1 MRSSASFGTRSAVL
15 GVVALLAVAC
25 SAPSA
30 GGPTAGSGAT
40 PPPTT
45 AATAGAE
52 TPGSGTGAPTTAAG
66 TVMVDL
72 TFTGTFNF
80 TAKGSKGRCI
90 IVGRSDGTTA
100 FGFEATE
107 ADYPGL
113 GQSYSMGELGIVDV
127 KWIKD
132 EKSSWGNNPSAT
144 ITVTPDHHG
153 ISIDQDLSPFTNMST
168 GDTAGP
174 EHVKGTIA
182 CP

>member
-1 MRSSASFGTRSAVL
+1 VRSSARFRIRAASAVGIATL
-15 GVVALLAVAC
+15 VVVAC
-25 SAPSA
+25 SAPAA
-30 GGPTAGSGAT
+30 GGPTAGGSTPGAT
-40 PPPTT
+40 N
-45 AATAGAE
+45 AATSGPA
-52 TPGSGTGAPTTAAG
+52 TPGSATGAPSTAAG
-66 TVMVDL
+66 TPMVDL

-80 TAKGSKGRCI
+80 TAKGTKGRCI
-90 IVGRSDGTTA
+90 VVGRSDGTTA

-113 GQSYSMGELGIVDV
+113 GQSYSMGEFGGVDV

-132 EKSSWGNNPSAT
+132 EKSSWGNNPNAT

-168 GDTAGP
+168 GDKAGP